1 MATLTHKRCA
11 KCKQVKP
18 AEKFYICLSRP
29 SGRRPYCI
37 ACDKAKTKS
46 SYARR
51 RQKKA
56 QERATARYPE
66 PVPFF
71 RIHDVWPIYRPN
83 QG

>member
-1 MATLTHKRCA
+1 MATLTHKRCS

-18 AEKFYICLSRP
+18 
-29 SGRRPYCI
+29 
-37 ACDKAKTKS
+37 KTKS